1 MIWHTVELT
10 EVCEL
15 ITDGTHYTP
24 KNIGFGVP
32 FLTVKNID
40 SDDNKLDFLNCS
52 FISKMDF
59 QQAAQGNSAPVFG
72 DVLFSKDGTVGKV
85 HVVKTRNEFAVLS
98 SIAILRPN
106 KNIADPIYLGFALKS
121 PVILNDALSRK
132 TGSAIRRIV
141 LSDLKKVKIPLPPLA
156 EQKRIAAILDKADAI
171 KRKREQAI
179 AKLDKLAQSIFVEM
193 FGNIA
198 NNDKGWECALLANV
212 CERAGEYGA
221 GVASIPYSNSLPIY
235 VRITDIDDN
244 GDLTKKPVSPAGNQK
259 DWCNYKLEVGDVL
272 FARSGATVGKTY
284 LHKNTEG
291 YYVFAGYLIRFRPI
305 VSLVNPQFLFHFTK
319 TDFYNA
325 WVIARQRVVAQPN
338 INAKQ
343 YGYDLLI
350 PVPPI
355 ALQEQF
361 ATRISKL
368 EKLKASNIAALEKHN
383 QLFASLQ
390 SQAFTGQL

>member
-1 MIWHTVELT
+1 MNVSQTKDVVGLPITRIETIANAVIDLT
-10 EVCEL
+10 RVGYAGLEEKDAVNYLLEEGE
-15 ITDGTHYTP
+15 I
-24 KNIGFGVP
+24 
-32 FLTVKNID
+32 
-40 SDDNKLDFLNCS
+40 
-52 FISKMDF
+52 
-59 QQAAQGNSAPVFG
+59 
-72 DVLFSKDGTVGKV
+72 LFSHINSVPHIGKCALYFKEFGKLIHGMNLLSFKPDPKLV
-85 HVVKTRNEFAVLS
+85 IPKYALYALRSDEFKTQLS
-98 SIAILRPN
+98 KSI
-106 KNIADPIYLGFALKS
+106 KKS
-121 PVILNDALSRK
+121 VNQASVSIGDIKKIKLN
-132 TGSAIRRIV
+132 V
-141 LSDLKKVKIPLPPLA
+141 PPLA
-156 EQKRIAAILDKADAI
+156 KQKRIAAILDKADEI

-179 AKLDKLAQSIFVEM
+179 AKLDQLAQSIFVEM
-193 FGNIA
+193 FGDLA
-198 NNDKGWECALLANV
+198 NNSKGWECALLANV

-383 QLFASLQ
+383 ELFASLQ